1 MELHSQ
7 GILYIVFAPSLYLSG
22 PIVGVYST
30 FGYLR
35 SPARAASLRLRKTS
49 VVSHLHHLCDT
60 SETRVGPDSAS
71 GEYILFQSRR
81 RQCQPERETPLTPAP
96 SCEVKS
102 AASVAFRREW
112 KQSNTVKTVSL
123 PWECPPPPHTHT
135 RHQTH
140 THPAVAASVRTFNF
154 SFPLGGADARHT

>member
-1 MELHSQ
+1 M
-7 GILYIVFAPSLYLSG
+7 
-22 PIVGVYST
+22 YST

-35 SPARAASLRLRKTS
+35 SPALAASLQLRKTS

-60 SETRVGPDSAS
+60 SETRAGPVSAS

-81 RQCQPERETPLTPAP
+81 RQCQPERRTPLTPAP

-112 KQSNTVKTVSL
+112 KRSNTVKTVSL
-123 PWECPPPPHTHT
+123 PWECPP
-135 RHQTH
+135 TH
-140 THPAVAASVRTFNF
+140 THKAPNTHTPHCGCFCENF
-154 SFPLGGADARHT
+154 QFSIPLGWSGCSPHLTQE